1 MTQYI
6 IRKETPADWA
16 AVDFVTREA
25 FWNIYAPGCDEHL
38 IVHDLH
44 GSKDSIEELTY
55 VAECE
60 GRIVGQ
66 IQYTHSRVFDG
77 KDYHPAIS
85 FGPFSVLPE
94 MQRKGVGSALVRHT
108 LQLARELGYPG
119 VLIEGNP
126 NYYHRFGFYDAEKH
140 GISMSDGAF
149 SDCMMAI
156 EFIPGALPA
165 GSICY
170 ADAFFVDPERFAEF
184 DKQFPPK
191 VKRERCATDLH

>member
-1 MTQYI
+1 M
-6 IRKETPADWA
+6 
-16 AVDFVTREA
+16 
-25 FWNIYAPGCDEHL
+25 
-38 IVHDLH
+38 
-44 GSKDSIEELTY
+44 
-55 VAECE
+55 
-60 GRIVGQ
+60 GQ

-77 KDYHPAIS
+77 KDYHPSVS
-85 FGPFSVLPE
+85 FGPLSVLPE

-108 LQLARELGYPG
+108 LQLAKELGFAG

-126 NYYHRFGFYDAEKH
+126 RYYHRFGFYDAENH
-140 GISMSDGAF
+140 GISMSDGVF

-156 EFIPGALPA
+156 EFIPGSLPA

-191 VKRERCATDLH
+191 VKRERCATDLY